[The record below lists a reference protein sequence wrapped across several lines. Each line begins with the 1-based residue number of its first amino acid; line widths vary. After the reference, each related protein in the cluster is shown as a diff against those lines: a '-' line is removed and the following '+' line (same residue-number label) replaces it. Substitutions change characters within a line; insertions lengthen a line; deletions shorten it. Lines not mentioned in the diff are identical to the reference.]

1 LFNIFFIEEDCMK
14 KFIVILLTLLLATP
28 VLFAAGGKE
37 AAKPAYPQKPIQVV
51 VPAGAGGDTDINCR
65 ILAKYLEKE
74 LGQSVVTV
82 NVGGAGGTL
91 GTRKVKDA
99 APDGYTALFFH
110 PGMLL
115 NKILGLADYSF
126 QDFEV
131 AALAVLDETNIFA
144 ANGKAP
150 YNTMAELAKIL
161 KEKPKSL
168 SFATEIGSFTHL
180 HVLAFQDVA
189 GVQFNI
195 VDVGGAAAKTA
206 ALKGQQIDVI
216 GTQYGL
222 VKDYIKTGDFKAIG
236 VLSDKRNP
244 AFPDVPTFKEL
255 GFDVSFTKFFF
266 YSFPKGTPKEIV
278 DRFSAAVKKV
288 VENPEYQKAAFDALY
303 VTPTYMGPK
312 ETFDF
317 LTQQETMYKKYLSGI
332 QMKQ

>member
-1 LFNIFFIEEDCMK
+1 MK
-14 KFIVILLTLLLATP
+14 KSVAILLAVLLASP
-28 VLFAAGGKE
+28 LLFAAGGKE
-37 AAKPAYPQKPIQVV
+37 AAKPTYPQKPIQVV

-115 NKILGLADYSF
+115 NKVLGLADYSF
-126 QDFEV
+126 QEFEV

-144 ANGKAP
+144 SNAKAP
-150 YNTMAELAKIL
+150 YNNMAELAKIL
-161 KEKPKSL
+161 KEKPKSI
-168 SFATEIGSFTHL
+168 SFATEVGSFTHL
-180 HVLAFQDVA
+180 HVLAFQEAA
-189 GVQFNI
+189 GVEFNI

-206 ALKGQQIDVI
+206 ALKGGQIDVI

-222 VKDYIKTGDFKAIG
+222 VKDYIKNGDFKAIG
-236 VLSDKRNP
+236 VLSEKRNP

-255 GFDVSFTKFFF
+255 GYNIAFTKFFF
-266 YSFPKGTPKEIV
+266 YSFPKGTPKEII

-288 VENPEYQKAAFDALY
+288 VENPDYQKEAFNALY
-303 VTPTYMGPK
+303 VTAAYMGPK

-317 LTQQETMYKKYLSGI
+317 LTQQEAIYKKYLGGI
-332 QMKQ
+332 QMKK

>member
-1 LFNIFFIEEDCMK
+1 MK
-14 KFIVILLTLLLATP
+14 KSAAIILAVLLVSP

-115 NKILGLADYSF
+115 NKVLGLADYSF

-144 ANGKAP
+144 SNAKAP
-150 YNTMAELAKIL
+150 YNNMAELAKIL
-161 KEKPKSL
+161 KEKPKSI

-180 HVLAFQDVA
+180 HVLAFQEAA
-189 GVQFNI
+189 GVEMNI

-206 ALKGQQIDVI
+206 ALKGGQIDVI

-222 VKDYIKTGDFKAIG
+222 VKDYIKNGDFKAIG
-236 VLSDKRNP
+236 VLSEKRNP

-255 GFDVSFTKFFF
+255 GYNIAFTKFFF
-266 YSFPKGTPKEIV
+266 YSFPKGTPKEII

-288 VENPEYQKAAFDALY
+288 VENPDYQKEAFNALY
-303 VTPTYMGPK
+303 VTAAYMGPK

-317 LTQQETMYKKYLSGI
+317 LTQQEAIYKKYLGGI
-332 QMKQ
+332 QLKK